1 MLRDNYHITSELR
14 YVLYLYILYIHHR
27 FIYDVIFTLVIFIAI
42 ILRIY
47 LTWFFCVLNQMYIV
61 LYRIN
66 LQHVQMNIFSLID
79 LM

>member
-47 LTWFFCVLNQMYIV
+47 LTWVLCVLNQMYIV